1 MNKQLEEIILSL
13 NQEELKET
21 KKLIEKQLA
30 EKTKKEKVIY
40 THNCYN
46 ASNNH
51 FRKYKHWC
59 KLIEDIDSSKTNG
72 FAFIGEFLFTDKE
85 NLVDK
90 NSYVVEVCANDLSLY
105 KIIGDNEK
113 ELILEGKS
121 SKYVSFIKG
130 CVKAINE

>member
-1 MNKQLEEIILSL
+1 MNKLEELISL
-13 NQEELKET
+13 LTLEELKEA
-21 KKLIEKQLA
+21 KKLIEKQLL
-30 EKTKKEKVIY
+30 EKSENEKVIY

-59 KLIEDIDSSKTNG
+59 KLIEDIDSNKTNG
-72 FAFIGEFLFTDKE
+72 FAFIGDFLFTDKE
-85 NLVDK
+85 NLVNK
-90 NSYVVEVCANDLSLY
+90 NSFVVEVCANDLSLY
-105 KIIGDNEK
+105 KITGDNEK

-121 SKYVSFIKG
+121 SKYVTFIKE